1 MWGGYNKKLRSN
13 YHIRGRSSH
22 AYGEIPEFCPLRSQ
36 NSREQ
41 IGAGIERGGSAAVRH
56 GEREER
62 GGKGGEDNAAD
73 DFCAS
78 YAGFF
83 HGGLLF
89 VRYK

>member
-1 MWGGYNKKLRSN
+1 M
-13 YHIRGRSSH
+13 
-22 AYGEIPEFCPLRSQ
+22 
-36 NSREQ
+36 
-41 IGAGIERGGSAAVRH
+41 AVRH

-62 GGKGGEDNAAD
+62 GSKGDEDNAAD

-89 VRYK
+89 FGTNTIPEAASRENTHFFLT